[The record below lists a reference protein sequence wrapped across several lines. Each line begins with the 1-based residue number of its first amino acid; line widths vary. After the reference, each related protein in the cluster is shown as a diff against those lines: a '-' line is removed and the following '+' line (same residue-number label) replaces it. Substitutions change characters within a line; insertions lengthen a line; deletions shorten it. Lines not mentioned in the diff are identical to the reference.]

1 MTTSADDL
9 CIRSLSVVR
18 ETASKSDG
26 SPSLSARDSL
36 KRVDMQGLLYSQM
49 SVVFANILFIRP
61 IAYCDGHSG
70 SIRGKKRG
78 AIHMAVGG

>member
-1 MTTSADDL
+1 MKVERRTREILEDFNSLDVIVRGNEDKMTTSADDL

-36 KRVDMQGLLYSQM
+36 KRVDMQGLLIM
-49 SVVFANILFIRP
+49 LP
-61 IAYCDGHSG
+61 I
-70 SIRGKKRG
+70 K
-78 AIHMAVGG
+78 